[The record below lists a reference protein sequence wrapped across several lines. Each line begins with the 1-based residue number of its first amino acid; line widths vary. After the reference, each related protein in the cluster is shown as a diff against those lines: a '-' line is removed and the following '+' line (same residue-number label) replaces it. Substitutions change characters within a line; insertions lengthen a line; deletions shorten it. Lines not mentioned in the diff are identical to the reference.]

1 MKLSFLRQINACICL
16 DRYEGGE
23 GYCAKVSVCKINSI
37 NSTPI
42 KRNAM
47 KYALHPL
54 YESGFI
60 HLLY

>member
-1 MKLSFLRQINACICL
+1 MKLSFLRKSMLVSVLI
-16 DRYEGGE
+16 DMRGWK